1 MRRAYAVRATS
12 PACLTAH
19 VGEVR
24 TRLAGPDDALVVA
37 ALALQ
42 CALHRGGSGEPGFLD
57 RYARTW
63 LATQRQRPVWL
74 AEAGD
79 EHAGFLQ
86 ATVVEP
92 LPTPSRP
99 VAPLLLVDTFFV
111 RPSHRGLG
119 VGELLLRETAAWA
132 GDGGF
137 AEVRMTAGPHTRVMV
152 ERVGFVADEGAYRK
166 ELP

>member
-1 MRRAYAVRATS
+1 
-12 PACLTAH
+12 

-42 CALHRGGSGEPGFLD
+42 CALHRGGSGEQGFLD
-57 RYARTW
+57 RYARAW
-63 LATQRQRPVWL
+63 LASQRQRPVWL

-92 LPTPSRP
+92 LPVPSAP
-99 VAPLLLVDTFFV
+99 VAPVLLVETFFV

-119 VGELLLRETAAWA
+119 VGELLLRAACEWA
-132 GDGGF
+132 ADGAFGQ
-137 AEVRMTAGPHTRVMV
+137 VRMTAGPHTRVMV
-152 ERVGFVADEGAYRK
+152 ERVGLVPDDGAYR
-166 ELP
+166 LDLA